1 MRVVERNTMT
11 AEMTAKVVVWLVRW
25 AMDDGRWAMGDGRWA
40 MGDGRWA
47 MGDGRWSMVDGR
59 WSMVDGRWSMVGL
72 ELGVAAC
79 AAERVTTALKAR

>member
-1 MRVVERNTMT
+1 MTVVGAVMRVVERNTMT

-47 MGDGRWSMVDGR
+47 M
-59 WSMVDGRWSMVGL
+59 VDGRWSMVGL